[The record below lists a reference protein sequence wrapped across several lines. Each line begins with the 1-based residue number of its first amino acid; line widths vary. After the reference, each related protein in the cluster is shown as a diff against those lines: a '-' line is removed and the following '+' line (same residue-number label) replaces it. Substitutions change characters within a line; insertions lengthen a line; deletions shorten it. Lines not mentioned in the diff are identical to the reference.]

1 MKLTSLIL
9 FFAIFISTGCQTEKF
24 YWKQEVE
31 KPGRVPTY
39 SVYRHFFIWG
49 LAQSEDLNLKDACK
63 GKEVS
68 YVETKYTPLSMLVI
82 VLTYT
87 LYSPKLTNVYCELE

>member
-1 MKLTSLIL
+1 M
-9 FFAIFISTGCQTEKF
+9 
-24 YWKQEVE
+24 
-31 KPGRVPTY
+31 
-39 SVYRHFFIWG
+39 
-49 LAQSEDLNLKDACK
+49 AQSEDLNLKDACK

-68 YVETKYTPLSMLVI
+68 YVETKYTPLSLLVI

>member
-39 SVYRHFFIWG
+39 SVYRHFLFGVWH
-49 LAQSEDLNLKDACK
+49 N
-63 GKEVS
+63 
-68 YVETKYTPLSMLVI
+68 
-82 VLTYT
+82 
-87 LYSPKLTNVYCELE
+87 PKT